1 MHPEMEMLR
10 CAIMRGGTSKGVF
23 IIMNE
28 YPKDRA
34 KRDAVI
40 LAIYGSPDVRQ
51 IDGLGGADVLTSKHA
66 IISRSSRPDAD
77 VDYTFA
83 QVSFESAFV
92 DYGGNC
98 GNISSAVGPFA
109 IDEGLVE
116 AVEPITTVRIRMTNS
131 DRILIAEVPVKGG
144 KAMIDGDFAIDGV
157 PGTGAKIAMDWSD
170 VVGSIT
176 GKLLPTG
183 NAKDTIEVDDVVGGI
198 TGKLMPTGNPKDTIE
213 TDGVKYTVSIVDA
226 GNPVV
231 FAHAASL
238 NMKGTESPNEI
249 ESNKPLMETIEKIRG
264 HAAVM
269 CGMVEK
275 PEDAKT
281 LSPYV
286 PFFFIVS
293 PPADYKTINGTI
305 VKAKNIDVVA
315 RGLFMLK
322 AHKAIQVSGS
332 LCIGAAARVPG
343 TIVGDVLRE
352 TARTRSTINI
362 GHPSGTFPVEAE
374 AETVD
379 RQVKIKRLRVFRT
392 ARRIMDGYVY
402 VRKSAFR

>member
-10 CAIMRGGTSKGVF
+10 CAIVRGGTSKAVF
-23 IIMNE
+23 IMMNE
-28 YPKDRA
+28 YPKDPA

-40 LAIYGSPDVRQ
+40 LAVYGSPDVRQ

-183 NAKDTIEVDDVVGGI
+183 KAKDTIEVDDVVGGI

-213 TDGVKYTVSIVDA
+213 TDGIKYTVSIVDA

-231 FAHAASL
+231 FVHAASL

-264 HAAVM
+264 RAAVM

-281 LSPYV
+281 ISPYV

-293 PPADYKTINGTI
+293 PPADYKTINGTT
-305 VKAKNIDVVA
+305 VKAKNIDLVA

-332 LCIGAAARVPG
+332 LCTGAAARVPG
-343 TIVGDVLRE
+343 TIVADVLRE

-379 RQVKIKRLRVFRT
+379 GRVKIKRLRVFRT

-402 VRKSAFR
+402 VRKSVFK

>member
-1 MHPEMEMLR
+1 MHPEMETLR
-10 CAIMRGGTSKGVF
+10 CAIVRGGTSKGVF
-23 IIMNE
+23 IMMNE
-28 YPKDRA
+28 YPKDPA

-40 LAIYGSPDVRQ
+40 LAVFGSPDVRQ

-83 QVSFESAFV
+83 QVSFESALV

-116 AVEPITTVRIRMTNS
+116 AVEPVTTVRIRMTNS

-144 KAMIDGDFAIDGV
+144 KAMVDGDFAIDGV

-231 FAHAASL
+231 FVHAASL

-269 CGMVEK
+269 CGMVER

-281 LSPYV
+281 ISPYV

-293 PPADYKTINGTI
+293 PPADYRTINGTI
-305 VKAKNIDVVA
+305 VKAKNIDLVA

-332 LCIGAAARVPG
+332 LCTGAAARVPG

-352 TARTRSTINI
+352 TAGTRSTISI

-379 RQVKIKRLRVFRT
+379 GQVKIKRLRVFRT

>member
-10 CAIMRGGTSKGVF
+10 CAIVRGGTSKGVF

-28 YPKDRA
+28 YPNDPA

-40 LAIYGSPDVRQ
+40 LAVYGSPDVRQ

-116 AVEPITTVRIRMTNS
+116 AVEPFTTVRIRMTNS
-131 DRILIAEVPVKGG
+131 DRVLIAEVPVKGG
-144 KAMIDGDFAIDGV
+144 KAMVDGDFAIDGV

-183 NAKDTIEVDDVVGGI
+183 KAKDTIEVDDVVGGI

-213 TDGVKYTVSIVDA
+213 TDGIKYTVSIVDA

-231 FAHAASL
+231 FVHAASL

-264 HAAVM
+264 RAAVM

-281 LSPYV
+281 ISPYV

-293 PPADYKTINGTI
+293 PPADYKTINGTT
-305 VKAKNIDVVA
+305 VKAKNIDLVA

-332 LCIGAAARVPG
+332 LCTGAAARVAG

-379 RQVKIKRLRVFRT
+379 GQVKIKRLRVFRT
-392 ARRIMDGYVY
+392 ARRIMDGCVY
-402 VRKSAFR
+402 VRKSVFK

>member
-40 LAIYGSPDVRQ
+40 LAVFGSPDVRQ

-116 AVEPITTVRIRMTNS
+116 AVEPVTTVRIRMTNS
-131 DRILIAEVPVKGG
+131 DKILIAEVPVKGG
-144 KAMIDGDFAIDGV
+144 KAMVDGDFAIDGV

-183 NAKDTIEVDDVVGGI
+183 NPIDTIEVDDVVGGI
-198 TGKLMPTGNPKDTIE
+198 TGKLMPTGNPTDTIE
-213 TDGVKYTVSIVDA
+213 TDGGKYTVSIVDA

-231 FAHAASL
+231 FVHAASL
-238 NMKGTESPNEI
+238 NMMGTESPNEI

-281 LSPYV
+281 ISPYV

-305 VKAKNIDVVA
+305 VKAKNIDLVA

-332 LCIGAAARVPG
+332 LCTGAAARVPG
-343 TIVGDVLRE
+343 TIVSDVLRE

-379 RQVKIKRLRVFRT
+379 GQVKIKRLRVFRT
-392 ARRIMDGYVY
+392 ARRIMEGYVY

>member
-10 CAIMRGGTSKGVF
+10 CAIVRGGTSKGVF

-28 YPKDRA
+28 YPNDPA

-40 LAIYGSPDVRQ
+40 LAVYGSPDVRQ

-116 AVEPITTVRIRMTNS
+116 AVEPFTTVRIRMTNS
-131 DRILIAEVPVKGG
+131 DRVLIAEVPVKGG
-144 KAMIDGDFAIDGV
+144 KAMVDGDFAIDGV

-183 NAKDTIEVDDVVGGI
+183 KAKDTIEVDDVVGGI

-213 TDGVKYTVSIVDA
+213 TDGIKYTVSIVDA

-231 FAHAASL
+231 FVHAASL

-264 HAAVM
+264 RAAVM

-281 LSPYV
+281 ISPYV

-293 PPADYKTINGTI
+293 PPADYKTINGTT
-305 VKAKNIDVVA
+305 VKAKNIDLVA

-332 LCIGAAARVPG
+332 LCTGAAARVPG

-379 RQVKIKRLRVFRT
+379 GQVKIKRLRVFRT

-402 VRKSAFR
+402 VRKSVFK

>member
-28 YPKDRA
+28 YPQDRA

-116 AVEPITTVRIRMTNS
+116 AVEPVTTVRIRMINS
-131 DRILIAEVPVKGG
+131 DRILVAEVPVKGG
-144 KAMIDGDFAIDGV
+144 KAMVDGDFAIDGV

-176 GKLLPTG
+176 GKLLPTA

-198 TGKLMPTGNPKDTIE
+198 TGKLMPTGNPRDTIE
-213 TDGVKYTVSIVDA
+213 TDGRKYTVSIVDA

-231 FAHAASL
+231 FVHAASL

-264 HAAVM
+264 RAAVM

-281 LSPYV
+281 ISPYV

-293 PPADYKTINGTI
+293 PPADYKTINGTT
-305 VKAKNIDVVA
+305 VKAKNIDLVA

-332 LCIGAAARVPG
+332 LCTGAAARVPG

-379 RQVKIKRLRVFRT
+379 GQVKIKRLRVFRT

-402 VRKSAFR
+402 VRKSVFK

>member
-10 CAIMRGGTSKGVF
+10 CAIVRGGTSKGVF
-23 IIMNE
+23 IMMNE
-28 YPKDRA
+28 YPKDPA

-40 LAIYGSPDVRQ
+40 LAVYGSPDVRQ

-131 DRILIAEVPVKGG
+131 DKILVAEVPVKGG
-144 KAMIDGDFAIDGV
+144 KAMVDGDFAIDGV

-198 TGKLMPTGNPKDTIE
+198 TGKLMPTGNAKDTIE
-213 TDGVKYTVSIVDA
+213 VDGVEYTVSIVDA

-231 FAHAASL
+231 FVHAASL

-275 PEDAKT
+275 PENAKT
-281 LSPYV
+281 ISPYV
-286 PFFFIVS
+286 PFFFVVS

-305 VKAKNIDVVA
+305 VKAEKIDLVA
-315 RGLFMLK
+315 RALFMLRV
-322 AHKAIQVSGS
+322 HKAIQVSGS
-332 LCIGAAARVPG
+332 LCTGAAARVPG

-379 RQVKIKRLRVFRT
+379 GQVKIKRLRIFRT
-392 ARRIMDGYVY
+392 ARRIMEGYVY
-402 VRKSAFR
+402 VRKSVFK

>member
-1 MHPEMEMLR
+1 M
-10 CAIMRGGTSKGVF
+10 
-23 IIMNE
+23 MNE
-28 YPKDRA
+28 YPKDPA

-40 LAIYGSPDVRQ
+40 LAVYGSPDVRQ

-66 IISRSSRPDAD
+66 IISHSSRPDAD

-131 DRILIAEVPVKGG
+131 DRILVAEVPVKGG
-144 KAMIDGDFAIDGV
+144 KAMVDGDFAIDGV

-198 TGKLMPTGNPKDTIE
+198 TGKLMPTGNAKDTIE
-213 TDGVKYTVSIVDA
+213 MDGVKYTVSIVDA

-231 FAHAASL
+231 FVHAASL

-264 HAAVM
+264 RAAVM

-281 LSPYV
+281 ISPYV

-293 PPADYKTINGTI
+293 PPADYKTINGTT
-305 VKAKNIDVVA
+305 VKADNIDLVA

-332 LCIGAAARVPG
+332 LCTGAAARLPG
-343 TIVGDVLRE
+343 SIVGDVLRE

-374 AETVD
+374 AEAVD
-379 RQVKIKRLRVFRT
+379 GRVKIKRLRVFRT
-392 ARRIMDGYVY
+392 ARRIMDGYAY

>member
-10 CAIMRGGTSKGVF
+10 CAIVRGGTSKGVF

-28 YPKDRA
+28 YPKDPA

-40 LAIYGSPDVRQ
+40 LAVYGSPDVRQ

-116 AVEPITTVRIRMTNS
+116 AVEPLTTVRIRMTNS

-144 KAMIDGDFAIDGV
+144 KAMVDGDFAIDGV

-183 NAKDTIEVDDVVGGI
+183 KAKDTIEVDDVVGGI

-213 TDGVKYTVSIVDA
+213 TDGIKYTVSIVDA

-231 FAHAASL
+231 FVHAASL

-264 HAAVM
+264 RAAVM

-281 LSPYV
+281 ISPYV

-293 PPADYKTINGTI
+293 PPADYKTINGTT
-305 VKAKNIDVVA
+305 VKAKNIDLVA

-332 LCIGAAARVPG
+332 LCTGAAARVPG

-379 RQVKIKRLRVFRT
+379 GQVKIKRLRVFRT

-402 VRKSAFR
+402 VRKSVFK

>member
-10 CAIMRGGTSKGVF
+10 CAIVRGGTSKGVF
-23 IIMNE
+23 IMKNE
-28 YPKDRA
+28 YPEDPA

-40 LAIYGSPDVRQ
+40 MAVYGSPDVRQ
-51 IDGLGGADVLTSKHA
+51 IDGLGGADVLTSKLA
-66 IISRSSRPDAD
+66 IISPSTRPNAD
-77 VDYTFA
+77 VDYTFS
-83 QVSFESAFV
+83 QVSFETAFV
-92 DYGGNC
+92 DYSGNC

-109 IDEGLVE
+109 IDEGLV
-116 AVEPITTVRIRMTNS
+116 APVEPITTVRIHMTNS
-131 DRILIAEVPVKGG
+131 DRILIAEVPVKDG
-144 KAMIDGDFAIDGV
+144 KAMVDGDYAIDGV

-170 VVGSIT
+170 VVGGIT

-183 NAKDTIEVDDVVGGI
+183 NAKDTIEVDGI
-198 TGKLMPTGNPKDTIE
+198 
-213 TDGVKYTVSIVDA
+213 KYTVSIVDA

-231 FAHAASL
+231 FINAASL

-269 CGMVEK
+269 CGMVDK

-281 LSPYV
+281 ISPYV

-293 PPADYKTINGTI
+293 PPADYKTINGTT
-305 VKAKNIDVVA
+305 VKAENIDLVA

-332 LCIGAAARVPG
+332 LCTGAAARVPG
-343 TIVGDVLRE
+343 TIVGDVLTE

-362 GHPSGTFPVEAE
+362 GHPSGTFPVQAE
-374 AETVD
+374 AETID
-379 RQVKIKRLRVFRT
+379 GQVKIKRLRVFRT

-402 VRKSAFR
+402 VRKSVFK

>member
-10 CAIMRGGTSKGVF
+10 CAIVRGGTSKGVF

-28 YPKDRA
+28 YPNDPA

-40 LAIYGSPDVRQ
+40 LAVYGSPDVRQ

-116 AVEPITTVRIRMTNS
+116 AVEPFTTVRIRMTNS

-144 KAMIDGDFAIDGV
+144 KAMVDGDFAIDGV

-183 NAKDTIEVDDVVGGI
+183 KAKDTIEVDDVVGGI

-213 TDGVKYTVSIVDA
+213 TDGIKYTVSIVDA

-231 FAHAASL
+231 FVHAASL

-264 HAAVM
+264 RAAVM

-281 LSPYV
+281 ISPYV

-293 PPADYKTINGTI
+293 PPADYKTINGTT
-305 VKAKNIDVVA
+305 VKAKNIDLVA

-332 LCIGAAARVPG
+332 LCTGAAARVPG

-379 RQVKIKRLRVFRT
+379 GQVKIKRLRVFRT

>member
-40 LAIYGSPDVRQ
+40 LAVFGSPDVRQ

-144 KAMIDGDFAIDGV
+144 KAMVDGDFAIDGV

-231 FAHAASL
+231 FVHAASL

-269 CGMVEK
+269 CGMLEN
-275 PEDAKT
+275 PEDAKNI
-281 LSPYV
+281 SPYV

-293 PPADYKTINGTI
+293 PPADYRTISGTT
-305 VKAKNIDVVA
+305 VKAKNIDLVA

-332 LCIGAAARVPG
+332 LCTGAAARVPG
-343 TIVGDVLRE
+343 TIVGEVLRE

-379 RQVKIKRLRVFRT
+379 GQVKIKRLRVFRT